1 MGIFVMGGKL
11 TRDMF
16 NTVITHKEVIAL
28 LDDLEVHVDHMELF
42 DVLDADGNNEVD
54 TTEFIS
60 GILKLRSGGADK
72 SDMVAAILGIRAL
85 QNSINVIDGFMKDL
99 KMTLSFP
106 KGDGY
111 GLQRDGLPRTGTG

>member
-1 MGIFVMGGKL
+1 
-11 TRDMF
+11 MF
-16 NTVITHKEVIAL
+16 NLVICHKEVLAL

-85 QNSINVIDGFMKDL
+85 QTSVGTIDVFL
-99 KMTLSFP
+99 KELKATLAGP
-106 KGDGY
+106 LGDGNF
-111 GLQRDGLPRTGTG
+111 QRQGSRPI